1 MKQRS
6 GETAKQIKQDM
17 KGKKK
22 YKINPQTLALEQVEH
37 GLRYWLRQTGIYIFG
52 GIVLGVVF
60 LYLFLYFFPSP
71 REKQLLK
78 EKETIQSQMEVLN
91 SQVDQMQIV
100 MADLQQRDDNLY
112 RVLFGAEPIPL
123 SIRQG
128 TQRKIDYYEQIAQMT
143 NSQLTADLTLKVDML
158 EKELYVQAK
167 SYDEILEL
175 TKTKE
180 IRMENIPSIQPV
192 MNKDLKRVAS
202 GYGMRIDPVY
212 HVRRFHQGMDFTAP
226 TGTEIFA
233 TGNAKV
239 EFAGWKQ
246 GYGNTVILDHGYG
259 YKTLYAHCYKIL
271 VRKGQRVRRSD
282 VIALVGN
289 TGKSTGPHL
298 HYEVRLNG
306 RAVDPRNYY
315 FNDLSPEEY
324 DQMIQLSNNFG
335 EMLD

>member
-1 MKQRS
+1 
-6 GETAKQIKQDM
+6 M

-143 NSQLTADLTLKVDML
+143 NSQLTADLALKVDML

-226 TGTEIFA
+226 TGTEVFA

-259 YKTLYAHCYKIL
+259 YKTLYAHLYKIL